1 MAVTTDATPT
11 TGDGPGTEQLEIRC
25 PADGRLVGTVPAQS
39 AAEVADAAARLRAA
53 QPAWA
58 AAGFAER
65 ARWIGRWRDWLLDN
79 DQRLQRL
86 VQEETGKSWNDAGV
100 EVPTV
105 VEVANYYAENAEAF
119 LRTEHPAPH
128 TPAMRI
134 KQLTLEFSPHP
145 LVGVI
150 SPWKAPIG
158 VPAFDV
164 PGALMAGCAVLT
176 KSSEWTPLAWEEV
189 VRGWNEDVGA
199 PPVLGSVTGAGE
211 TGAAVVDAVDYVQ
224 FTGSART
231 GRRIAA
237 RCGERLV
244 PCSLEL
250 GGKDAMVVLADAD
263 LERAAN
269 GAVWGGFFN
278 AGQICVS
285 VERVYVEAPV
295 HDEFVALVTEKV
307 AKLRVGMEPDAS
319 IAFDY
324 GAMAT
329 DDQVDI
335 VDRHVAD
342 ATAKGARVLT
352 GGARRPGPGRF
363 YEPTVLVDVDHDME
377 CMREETFGPTLPI
390 MRVADEAEAIA
401 RANDSEYGL
410 SASVWTR
417 DRERGERVASALNA
431 GGVNINDMY
440 INMFQMPL
448 PQGGWG
454 SSGIGGRLGGAQG
467 IRKFCRE
474 KAVVR
479 ARVAPKTEIQWYP
492 SSDRTA
498 GIQARATRF
507 LGARDWR
514 RRLGLKPRP

>member
-1 MAVTTDATPT
+1 MATTAKTT
-11 TGDGPGTEQLEIRC
+11 TGPGGDAEDRIVVRC
-25 PADGRLVGTVPAQS
+25 PADGHLVGEVPVQTTD
-39 AAEVADAAARLRAA
+39 EVRAIADRLRAA
-53 QPAWA
+53 QPAWEA
-58 AAGFAER
+58 LGFAGR
-65 ARWIGRWRDWLLDN
+65 ARWLGLWRDWFLDN
-79 DQRLQRL
+79 GERLAGI

-100 EVPTV
+100 EAPTA
-105 VEVANYYAENAEAF
+105 VEVINYYAEHGEAF
-119 LRTEHPAPH
+119 LRTEHPKPH
-128 TPAMRI
+128 TKAMAI
-134 KQLTLEFSPHP
+134 KQLSLEYSPHR

-150 SPWKAPIG
+150 SPWNAPVG

-164 PGALMAGCAVLT
+164 PGALMAGSAVLT

-189 VRGWNEDVGA
+189 VRGWNEDLGA
-199 PPVLGSVTGAGE
+199 PAVLGSVTGAGE
-211 TGAAVVDAVDYVQ
+211 TGAAVVDVVDFLQ
-224 FTGSART
+224 FTGSAHT

-237 RCGERLV
+237 RCGERLI

-250 GGKDAMVVLADAD
+250 GGKDAMIVLADAD
-263 LERAAN
+263 LERAAS

-285 VERVYVEAPV
+285 VERLYVEDAV
-295 HDEFVALVTEKV
+295 HDAFVALVTEKV
-307 AKLRVGMEPDAS
+307 AALRVGMETGQD
-319 IAFDY
+319 IAYDY
-324 GAMAT
+324 GAMANEA
-329 DDQVDI
+329 QIDI

-342 ATAKGARVLT
+342 ARDKGARVLA
-352 GGARRPGPGRF
+352 GGARRPGQGLF
-363 YEPTVLVDVDHDME
+363 YEPTVLVDVDHGMD

-410 SASVWTR
+410 SASVWTT
-417 DRERGERVASALNA
+417 DRARGERVASALNA

-454 SSGIGGRLGGAQG
+454 ASGIGGRLGGAAG

-474 KAVVR
+474 RAVVR

-492 SSDRTA
+492 ASNRSA
-498 GIQARATRF
+498 GIQGRATRF

-514 RRLGLKPRP
+514 RKLGLKPRP